1 MTLLLVLG
9 ALIAGATVWFL
20 ARAVARTPAA
30 DGEARESLFQ
40 VRDRLL
46 AQLRELDA
54 EEADRNVDAA
64 VAADERRRLEAE
76 LAQVLKAIE
85 AGDGKVTTSSRP
97 PRQTWA
103 VTLIVLALAL
113 PLASAALYLGAQG
126 SVLAQLQ
133 QAQALA
139 RGGVPSMVHEMVARL
154 ERRLAEQPN
163 DPHGWAQLGRAY
175 AVLGRVEAAEQAYAR
190 AYEQAPG
197 DVDVVAGYASFLLAR
212 DSPRV
217 SDQAVAMFEKL
228 QALEPA
234 HPSAL
239 WGLGL
244 AAYQER
250 RYADAAKL
258 WERLLEQLPPGSEIE
273 PQVRRAVESART
285 EAARAK

>member
-1 MTLLLVLG
+1 MTLLLALG
-9 ALIAGATVWFL
+9 ALIAGVTVWFL
-20 ARAVARTPAA
+20 ARAVGRTSAA
-30 DGEARESLFQ
+30 GAETRESLLQ
-40 VRDRLL
+40 VRERLL

-64 VAADERRRLEAE
+64 VATDERRRLEAE

-85 AGDGKVTTSSRP
+85 AGGAAGAAASRP
-97 PRQTWA
+97 PRRVWA
-103 VTLIVLALAL
+103 VTLIVLAIAL

-126 SVLAQLQ
+126 PVLAQLV

-139 RGGVPSMVHEMVARL
+139 RGEVPPVVREMVARL
-154 ERRLAEQPN
+154 ERRLAEHPN

-197 DVDVVAGYASFLLAR
+197 DVEVVAGYASFLLAR

-217 SDQAVAMFEKL
+217 SAQAVAMFKKL

-234 HPSAL
+234 HPGAL

-244 AAYQER
+244 AAYQEQ
-250 RYADAAKL
+250 RYADAAEL
-258 WERLLEQLPPGSEIE
+258 WERLLRQLPPESEVE
-273 PQVRRAVESART
+273 PQVRRAVETARA
-285 EAARAK
+285 EAAKAK